1 LLFFS
6 FSYPFLKW
14 NCFSIS
20 SFMIWFDFFL
30 SNLVLIFFQIYIS
43 FSFFI
48 PFLNLFLSL
57 FLIILVG
64 WEFYVVIFFLFCLLC
79 CDLCY
84 KLWWLDQV
92 GFSHIFFNF
101 IHYHWICYWKLVFFV
116 FFLHFVFIELS
127 WYHVLDRGFSKFTR
141 FNSDLFFISFYFFI
155 FSLQY

>member
-1 LLFFS
+1 MVLIFLLLFFS

-30 SNLVLIFFQIYIS
+30 SNLVLIFFSNLYI
-43 FSFFI
+43 FFFFYPFFKSFFKLI
-48 PFLNLFLSL
+48 PNYFSWLG
-57 FLIILVG
+57 ILCC
-64 WEFYVVIFFLFCLLC
+64 YFFLFCLLC

-116 FFLHFVFIELS
+116 FF
-127 WYHVLDRGFSKFTR
+127 FT
-141 FNSDLFFISFYFFI
+141 FSFYRVI
-155 FSLQY
+155 SISCLGSWIQ